1 MSKRKRKQQQH
12 SEIKCQK
19 NDAIDSGNIDSSLIW
34 KQEDKSNT
42 KNAFYFPDSLRGL
55 LVGKSGCGKT
65 TTLLN
70 LLLNKNWLDYNNLM
84 IYGASL
90 HQPEYQVIEKA
101 FKKKLS
107 KEQIKK
113 LFKNQKDAKKHGGLD
128 TIIDEYDGPCNGNI
142 TANFY
147 SIHNTELPDPV
158 DLDPKKKNLLILDD
172 IMTFRPN
179 CAEDYFTRGRH
190 NNVNV
195 IYIA

>member
-90 HQPEYQVIEKA
+90 HQPEYQVLEKA

-158 DLDPKKKNLLILDD
+158 DLDPKKKI
-172 IMTFRPN
+172 
-179 CAEDYFTRGRH
+179 C
-190 NNVNV
+190 
-195 IYIA
+195 